1 MTPTTKNVVDCRR
14 GMAAVLAIVG
24 PIGGPHPGT
33 TEAAPAASA
42 DEIVVRMQPGAS
54 VDSLRGELATRGLT
68 LRGRI
73 PHTNVVSVATNGR
86 DAAAAIRSLG
96 DAATVVDASPNYIR
110 RAIEVPN
117 DPYVGS
123 SRPYLDAI
131 RLTQAWDLSH
141 GAGDVTIAV
150 VDTGVSPV
158 ADLADRLLPGHN
170 FVQDDDVSFDSEP
183 APDPGDTR
191 DTSAVGHGTLVAG
204 IAAAMTNNGVGI
216 AGVAWDAR
224 VLPVKVLNYYGAGD
238 DFLIGKG
245 IVWAAD
251 NGADIINLS
260 LGGAAERG
268 GLCES
273 VKYATSRG
281 ALVVAAA
288 GNGEDR
294 AAMYPA
300 ACPGAFAVTATDSNG
315 DFTYFSNYGRWVDL
329 AAPGVQITPH
339 GTTAV
344 TSPRTE
350 PHSRRP
356 SSRVSQPW
364 CGAASRLGPRPDRGE
379 ARGDGAGP
387 RPRRQ
392 GLLLRTR
399 TARRLR
405 CARRAC
411 ASACHARSR
420 HARAERRRRRRD
432 STPQPD
438 ARNDRSRRRRRLV
451 YGAGSQAG
459 LGCVPSRWAA
469 PTTPTP
475 RGTSI
480 PFWRSTTVTSDCS
493 RQRMRAVTERA
504 SASRTG
510 TRGRSLLPPRGQPRG
525 RGEPGKLLGG
535 SADAAFALTRG
546 LPLTRSKRRRH
557 EV

>member
-1 MTPTTKNVVDCRR
+1 MT
-14 GMAAVLAIVG
+14 AAATIRSIAAAIAALAVAG
-24 PIGGPHPGT
+24 SIGQPVSST
-33 TEAAPAASA
+33 TETAPAASA

-54 VDSLRGELATRGLT
+54 VDRLRGELATRGLT
-68 LRGRI
+68 LGGRI

-110 RAIEVPN
+110 RATEVPN

-141 GAGDVTIAV
+141 GASGVTIAV

-183 APDPGDTR
+183 APDPSDTR

-204 IAAAMTNNGVGI
+204 IAAAITNNGVGI

-329 AAPGVQITPH
+329 AAPGVQIISTRNDGRYMAEDGTSFAAPIVSGVAALVQAQHPDWGPGQIATRLAETAQDRGPAGKDAFYGHGLLDAHAALGGPAQAPARPAHDTLEPNDVAADATPLRNSTS
-339 GTTAV
+339 GTIAPEGDVDWYAV
-344 TSPRTE
+344 RVPGPGVVVFQVGGLAYNPNATRNFDPVLAIYDD
-350 PHSRRP
+350 HLRRL
-356 SSRVSQPW
+356 
-364 CGAASRLGPRPDRGE
+364 ATKDASRYGVGE
-379 ARGDGAGP
+379 RAVARVRAAGRYFLRVANHAGAESP
-387 RPRRQ
+387 
-392 GLLLRTR
+392 
-399 TARRLR
+399 
-405 CARRAC
+405 
-411 ASACHARSR
+411 
-420 HARAERRRRRRD
+420 
-432 STPQPD
+432 
-438 ARNDRSRRRRRLV
+438 
-451 YGAGSQAG
+451 GSYSVAVRMQ
-459 LGCVPSRWAA
+459 PSR
-469 PTTPTP
+469 
-475 RGTSI
+475 
-480 PFWRSTTVTSDCS
+480 
-493 RQRMRAVTERA
+493 
-504 SASRTG
+504 
-510 TRGRSLLPPRGQPRG
+510 
-525 RGEPGKLLGG
+525 
-535 SADAAFALTRG
+535 
-546 LPLTRSKRRRH
+546 
-557 EV
+557 